1 MSKKEFWK
9 NGASKKVKAFVLI
22 ASIYSLTL
30 AAFVV
35 GSIAIAVV
43 MLLASDAV
51 SQSVISSVL
60 WVSGVTVGANLIF
73 GLWLLIG
80 KSRVASLLLIAYQ
93 IFNLA
98 IRFVFG
104 TPEIGELIFV
114 VFAFGVYLLGVIGA
128 FGLEKEYRGTLA
140 SQNRQ

>member
-1 MSKKEFWK
+1 MTKKEFWK
-9 NGASKKVKAFVLI
+9 NGASGKVKTFVLI
-22 ASIYSLTL
+22 ASIYSLVIGGIVAASLAITL
-30 AAFVV
+30 
-35 GSIAIAVV
+35 V

-51 SQSVISSVL
+51 SQGVISSTL
-60 WVSGVTVGANLIF
+60 WVSGVTIGTNLIF

-80 KSRVASLLLIAYQ
+80 RSRVASLLLIAYQ

-104 TPEIGELIFV
+104 TPGIGEFLFV
-114 VFAFGVYLLGVIGA
+114 AFAFGIYLLGVIGA
-128 FGLEKEYRGTLA
+128 FGFEKEYRAALA